1 MGLKDLKSTLDLIA
15 ENDPVGNMDSQS
27 GPKFQLPTEVASQK
41 HVDSLQ
47 QVPGGTSNSPFQ
59 DLNGVPDPN
68 FNTLEGTSD
77 SPFQSETGDHMVD
90 LLTQNAV
97 STNTGNT
104 YDPSIKDLNGEPGPQ
119 SQLSIPDASQAHID
133 SLQQV
138 PDRESNTRKKHL
150 NIDVVNETPPPSQ
163 LPIEEASQAHIDSLQ
178 QVPGGASNSPH
189 QDLNIDVV
197 NETPLPFQRPL
208 AVADQAH
215 LDSLQ
220 QVPGG
225 TSNSPFQDLNGEP
238 DPLFNTLEGTSDSP
252 FVPRGG
258 TGDHMVDLLNST
270 VASTNTGQT
279 YERSNQDLN
288 ITENG
293 IGNITYFH
301 GVANPGALDGLQL
314 NGADLHE
321 ALLTDSYNYSYGI
334 TQGNYQANVEISQGG
349 FDLDGGLPT
358 NGKYTNP
365 DTGVGF

>member
-138 PDRESNTRKKHL
+138 P
-150 NIDVVNETPPPSQ
+150 
-163 LPIEEASQAHIDSLQ
+163 
-178 QVPGGASNSPH
+178 GGASNSPH

-208 AVADQAH
+208 GIADQAH
-215 LDSLQ
+215 QDSLQ